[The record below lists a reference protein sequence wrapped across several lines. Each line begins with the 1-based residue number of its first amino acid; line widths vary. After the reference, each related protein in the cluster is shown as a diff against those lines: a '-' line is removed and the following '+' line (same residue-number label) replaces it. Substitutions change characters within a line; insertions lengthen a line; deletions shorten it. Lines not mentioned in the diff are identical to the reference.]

1 MTAGPAVSVILNC
14 YNHQDYVSEAIES
27 VLRQT
32 HRDLELIIID
42 NGSTD
47 GTRKVIESFTDERIR
62 PFLHDDNRTVSRR
75 LNEGVAAARG
85 EFVTI
90 LYSDDWFLPRK
101 LERQL
106 GIFATLPPDYGVI
119 YGPAIGFNQITGVR
133 WQRPSLG
140 VSGPMMPA
148 MFDRFF
154 DGSIDMSTPLTR
166 RVCFEQYPFYDEL
179 FSDGEYVFFRIA
191 ISWKFH
197 FDPEPFVVLRDHGEN
212 MSKAT
217 HKNHDMMMAMLDR
230 MEARPDFRE
239 EWRPNL
245 RHLRALAYRNHTW
258 MALRMDHDDDAWV
271 WQQFRRSLVA
281 EPTQLLRPKML
292 AAMALALLPGGA
304 RATLNRLV
312 NDRRP
317 RPESTKM
324 KQSQ

>member
-1 MTAGPAVSVILNC
+1 MTANPAVSVILNC
-14 YNHQDYVSEAIES
+14 YNHQDYVGEAIES
-27 VLRQT
+27 VLAQT
-32 HRDLELIIID
+32 HRDFELIIID

-47 GTRKVIESFTDERIR
+47 GTRKVIERFTDARIR
-62 PFLHDDNRTVSRR
+62 PFLHDDNTTVSRR

-101 LERQL
+101 LEHQL
-106 GIFATLPPDYGVI
+106 AVFASLPAEYGVV
-119 YGPAIGFNQITGVR
+119 YGPAIGFNQLTGVR
-133 WQRPSLG
+133 WQRPSLAH
-140 VSGPMMPA
+140 SGPMMPA

-166 RVCFEQYPFYDEL
+166 RACFLQYPFYDEL

-191 ISWKFH
+191 MGWSFQ
-197 FDPEPFVVLRDHGEN
+197 FDPEPFVVLRDHGDN

-217 HKNHDMMMAMLDR
+217 HRNHDMMMAMLDR
-230 MEARPDFRE
+230 MATEPDFRE

-258 MALRMDHDDDAWV
+258 MALRMNHSDNRWV
-271 WQQFRRSLVA
+271 WRQFRHSLAA
-281 EPTQLLRPKML
+281 EPSQIVQPKML
-292 AAMALALLPGGA
+292 AALALGALPNRVRVA
-304 RATLNRLV
+304 LNRIV

-317 RPESTKM
+317 RPENTNIKET
-324 KQSQ
+324 Q

>member
-1 MTAGPAVSVILNC
+1 
-14 YNHQDYVSEAIES
+14 

-47 GTRKVIESFTDERIR
+47 GTRRVIEGFADARIR

-85 EFVTI
+85 EFVSV
-90 LYSDDWFLPRK
+90 LYSDDWLLPRK
-101 LERQL
+101 LEHQL
-106 GIFATLPPDYGVI
+106 GIFASLPADYGVV

-140 VSGPMMPA
+140 ISGPMMPA

-166 RVCFEQYPFYDEL
+166 RSCFEQYPFYDEL

-191 ISWKFH
+191 LGWRFQ
-197 FDPEPFVVLRDHGEN
+197 FDPEPLVVLRDHGEN

-217 HKNHDMMMAMLDR
+217 HKNHDMMMEMLDR
-230 MEARPDFRE
+230 MEASPDFPKK
-239 EWRPNL
+239 WRGNL
-245 RHLRALAYRNHTW
+245 QHLRALAYRNHTW
-258 MALRMDHDDDAWV
+258 MALRMNHTDNSWV
-271 WQQFRRSLVA
+271 WRQFRRSLAA
-281 EPTQLLRPKML
+281 EPSQILRPKML
-292 AAMALALLPGGA
+292 AALAFALLPGRA
-304 RATLNRLV
+304 RIKLNRMV

-317 RPESTKM
+317 RPENTNL